1 MTRSKRM
8 ILLSSLCFSILSSV
22 TIFAKEVTLEDLIN
36 SMKSTGYSKQTSDM
50 NEEQIDIQEKAI
62 DLDGK
67 NKIILTSNASIYSN
81 NDYGQSTITT
91 EVTYDIFK
99 YRNIHNFDTNG

>member
-67 NKIILTSNASIYSN
+67 NKIGSL
-81 NDYGQSTITT
+81 IT
-91 EVTYDIFK
+91 
-99 YRNIHNFDTNG
+99 

>member
-99 YRNIHNFDTNG
+99 YQNYVYYDT